1 MKIIKFVEC
10 LWVVFCV
17 LIAGILVYNI
27 FNTNS
32 CEEPLLS
39 KELAS
44 IIKSAEAGDVEAQYK
59 LGEFYFYGDEG
70 VEKDYALAVKWFRKA
85 ANAGYP
91 NAQNFLGYCYEDGLG
106 VEKNLVTAFVL
117 YSKAADQG
125 YAQAYNSLGCI
136 YGDKFGSFYNEKVA
150 FKFFQKAAE
159 LGNPFGQYNLA
170 VAYFYGLGVER
181 NYQEAIN
188 LFMELASNGHVTA
201 QCFLGDCYVVC
212 KDYAEAEKWYKKAAD
227 TGFKNAI
234 MALEELQEAMKNNT
248 EFVPYSLREE

>member
-59 LGEFYFYGDEG
+59 LGEFYYDGAEG
-70 VEKDYALAVKWFRKA
+70 LVQDYALAVKWLRKA
-85 ANAGYP
+85 ADAGNP
-91 NAQNFLGYCYEDGLG
+91 KAQSLLGVCYENGFG
-106 VEKNLVTAFVL
+106 VEKNLVAAIVF
-117 YSKAADQG
+117 YSKAVDQG
-125 YAQAYNSLGCI
+125 IALVYNNLGCI

-159 LGNPFGQYNLA
+159 QGNPFGQYNLA
-170 VAYFYGLGVER
+170 VAYLYGLGVER

-188 LFMELASNGHVTA
+188 LFMKLASNGHA
-201 QCFLGDCYVVC
+201 GAEYFLGDCYVC
-212 KDYAEAEKWYKKAAD
+212 REDYAEAEKWYKKAAD
-227 TGFKNAI
+227 KGIGKAA

>member
-1 MKIIKFVEC
+1 MKIIKFVKC
-10 LWVVFCV
+10 QMLVFYV
-17 LIAGILVYNI
+17 LIAGIWVYEI
-27 FNTNS
+27 FSNQS

-44 IIKSAEAGDVEAQYK
+44 TIKSAEAGDAEAQYK
-59 LGEFYFYGDEG
+59 LGEFYFYGYEG
-70 VEKDYALAVKWFRKA
+70 VEKDYELAVKWLRKS

-91 NAQNFLGYCYEDGLG
+91 NAQNFLGYCYEEGLG

-150 FKFFQKAAE
+150 LKFFQKAAE
-159 LGNPFGQYNLA
+159 LGNHFGQYNLA

-188 LFMELASNGHVTA
+188 LFMKLASNGDVTA
-201 QCFLGDCYVVC
+201 QCFLGDCYVAC

-227 TGFKNAI
+227 QDYEKAA